1 MTAKTY
7 LRKIKWDEIKIQQR
21 KIQLRS
27 VGHGY
32 NYIQGLDYSRDK
44 VQTSPHDTLGDMVA
58 RSLDA
63 ENNLAAD
70 ILRMIRQF
78 EEERHRIIGQIQD
91 MEKAEHGALLFKIYV
106 EHKDLLVA
114 AQEMGYSYGS
124 VANMHGAALQ
134 AFSVQYADFLTEKD
148 PDA

>member
-21 KIQLRS
+21 KVQLRS

-63 ENNLAAD
+63 ENNLAAK
-70 ILRMIRQF
+70 IIRNIRTLEDEIDLIVDQL
-78 EEERHRIIGQIQD
+78 QA
-91 MEKAEHGALLFKIYV
+91 MEKPEHGTLLFKIYV
-106 EHKDLLVA
+106 EHKDLLIV
-114 AQEMGYSYGS
+114 AQEMNYAYQT

>member
-27 VGHGY
+27 VGAGY

-63 ENNLAAD
+63 ENNLAAK
-70 ILRMIRQF
+70 IIRNIRTLEDEIDLIVDQL
-78 EEERHRIIGQIQD
+78 QA
-91 MEKAEHGALLFKIYV
+91 MEKPEHGTLLFKIYV
-106 EHKDLLVA
+106 EHKDLLIV
-114 AQEMGYSYGS
+114 AQEMNYAYQT

>member
-21 KIQLRS
+21 KVQLRS

-58 RSLDA
+58 RAMDQ
-63 ENNLAAD
+63 ENNLAAK
-70 ILRMIRQF
+70 IIRNIRTLEDEIDLIVDQL
-78 EEERHRIIGQIQD
+78 QA
-91 MEKAEHGALLFKIYV
+91 MEKPEHGTLLFKIYV
-106 EHKDLLVA
+106 EHKDLLIV
-114 AQEMGYSYGS
+114 AQEMNYAYQT

-134 AFSVQYADFLTEKD
+134 AFSVQYAEFLTDKG

>member
-1 MTAKTY
+1 MGA
-7 LRKIKWDEIKIQQR
+7 
-21 KIQLRS
+21 
-27 VGHGY
+27 GY

-63 ENNLAAD
+63 ENNLAAK
-70 ILRMIRQF
+70 IIRNIRTLEDEIDLIVDQL
-78 EEERHRIIGQIQD
+78 QA
-91 MEKAEHGALLFKIYV
+91 MEKPEHGTLLFKIYV
-106 EHKDLLVA
+106 EHKDLLIV
-114 AQEMGYSYGS
+114 AQEMNYAYQT